1 MLTLYITRHGET
13 EWNLEKRMQGW
24 GDSPLTEKG
33 KKNALE
39 LGGRLKDTEFEAV
52 YASPSLRAFST
63 AQAICAER
71 KLEIKVDDKLREINV
86 GEWEG
91 KEHVYIN
98 ENYPEEYFSFWNTP
112 HLYTSATGENF
123 SELQERA
130 LEAVHAIRE
139 HHREG
144 NILIVTHSIIIKAL
158 LVFFKKLPLEDLW
171 SPPFIHDT
179 SLTIV
184 EAGDENFTIVLEG
197 DTSHV
202 KKLQTQERN

>member
-39 LGGRLKDTEFEAV
+39 LSARLKDTEFEAV
-52 YASPSLRAFST
+52 YASPSLRALST
-63 AQAICAER
+63 ARVISADR
-71 KLEIKVDDKLREINV
+71 KLQIQVDDKLREINV

-91 KEHVYIN
+91 KEHAYIN
-98 ENYPEEYFSFWNTP
+98 DNYPEEYFSFWNTP
-112 HLYTSATGENF
+112 HLYTSAAGENF
-123 SELQERA
+123 KELQERA
-130 LEAVHAIRE
+130 LEAVQSIRE
-139 HHREG
+139 HHQEG

-158 LVFFKKLPLEDLW
+158 LAFFKKLPLEDLW

-179 SLTIV
+179 SLTMVEVDDDNFIIV
-184 EAGDENFTIVLEG
+184 MEG
-197 DTSHV
+197 DTYHV
-202 KKLQTQERN
+202 EKCNSSS